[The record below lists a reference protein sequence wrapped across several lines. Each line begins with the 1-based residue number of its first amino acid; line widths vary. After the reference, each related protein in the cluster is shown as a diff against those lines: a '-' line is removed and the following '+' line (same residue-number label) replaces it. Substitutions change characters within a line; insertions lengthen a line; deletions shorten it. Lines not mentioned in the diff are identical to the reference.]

1 MLSQLEKTRQ
11 QVAGKHQAVDA
22 WLEARR
28 TLLIGYMQLAG
39 IGTARTTLPSCQ
51 QVHGFCQQ
59 LLDYICAGH
68 FEIYDHVVS
77 AFEQASGRS
86 LSLAN
91 RIIPR
96 IQLTTEMALQFN
108 DKYGEAVDEEELL
121 ELDGDL
127 DRLGQAL
134 EERFRLEDR
143 LVKVLRVLDDLT
155 TVA

>member
-68 FEIYDHVVS
+68 FYTTDKNKRNTPDKFEFKKYDPVVRKHVIY
-77 AFEQASGRS
+77 
-86 LSLAN
+86 
-91 RIIPR
+91 
-96 IQLTTEMALQFN
+96 
-108 DKYGEAVDEEELL
+108 KEA
-121 ELDGDL
+121 
-127 DRLGQAL
+127 
-134 EERFRLEDR
+134 
-143 LVKVLRVLDDLT
+143 KIK
-155 TVA
+155 